1 MTANVDG
8 MSERLTIRD
17 VNDDDLSV
25 LKSVAQEQGTSLN
38 KYVTSVLHEHA
49 QRERH
54 KRLFAAVAAQDD
66 DVPPYDAV
74 AEVRAMR
81 VERDAEDDREVDT

>member
-1 MTANVDG
+1 MPD
-8 MSERLTIRD
+8 RLTIRD

-25 LKSVAQEQGTSLN
+25 LKSVAREQGTSLN

-54 KRLFAAVAAQDD
+54 KRLFAAVAAQDE
-66 DVPPYDAV
+66 DVSPYDAV

-81 VERDAEDDREVDT
+81 AEKDAEDDSEADA